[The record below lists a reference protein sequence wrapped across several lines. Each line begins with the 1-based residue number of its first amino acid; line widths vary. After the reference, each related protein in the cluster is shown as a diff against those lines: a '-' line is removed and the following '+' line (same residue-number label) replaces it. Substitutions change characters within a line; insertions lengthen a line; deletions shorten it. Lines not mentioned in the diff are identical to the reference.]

1 MKPAWAESEAT
12 VVEQVG
18 LHVRDLIISRGLK
31 RGDPL
36 PSYRQL
42 AQDLQVGYTTVKLAM
57 DALDEQGIVQRQATR
72 GCFVNRELSGAGRWM
87 KKVGIIYPASR
98 LILFSSP
105 YLLEILRGFHAVEGA
120 FGDLQIFSLRQ
131 DGLVTAAQIAAQG
144 VDGVVL
150 LGVENDDY
158 LRAFQAWGFPGVLVD
173 YHTAD
178 VPLDCVV
185 CDNAAG
191 ARRAVR
197 HVLEL
202 GHRRLLYV
210 DRIPEP
216 STRTVEAGDPMLLKS
231 SDALERRDAAL
242 AELRGAPSVQWDVVS
257 MPHAL
262 QATEAPFRS
271 VWERATSAWSGR
283 PTVVLTYDEEVSE
296 SVMRELAALNLR
308 VPEDVSVCTLAMA
321 GEFKLGDQ
329 RLTGCRFDF
338 ACMGEQAISLLQ
350 RRYENPATTRVLTHR
365 IGFEFVEGQTVKRV
379 EG

>member
-1 MKPAWAESEAT
+1 MKADSEAT

-18 LHVRDLIISRGLK
+18 QHVRDLIASKGLK
-31 RGDPL
+31 RGDSL

-57 DALDEQGIVQRQATR
+57 DALEEHGIVQRQAAR
-72 GCFVNRELSGAGRWM
+72 GCFVNRELSGAGRLM
-87 KKVGIIYPASR
+87 KKMGIIYPASR
-98 LILFSSP
+98 HALFSSP

-120 FGDLQIFSLRQ
+120 FGDLHIFSLRQ
-131 DGLVTAAQIAAQG
+131 DGLVSAAQIAAQG

-158 LRAFQAWGFPGVLVD
+158 LRAFHAWEFPGVVVD

-178 VPLDCVV
+178 MPLDCVV

-197 HVLEL
+197 QVLEL

-210 DRIPEP
+210 ERALAS
-216 STRTVEAGDPMLLKS
+216 STLTPGANDPLPLKP
-231 SDALERRDAAL
+231 SDAIERRDAVS
-242 AELRGAPSVQWDVVS
+242 AELRAAAPVRWDVV
-257 MPHAL
+257 AL
-262 QATEAPFRS
+262 WNEGDVKETAFRS
-271 VWERATSAWSGR
+271 AWDRAASAWSGR
-283 PTVVLTYDEEVSE
+283 PTVVLTDDE
-296 SVMRELAALNLR
+296 VMARTVALELAELGLR
-308 VPEDVSVCTLAMA
+308 VPEDVSVCALAMA
-321 GEFKLGDQ
+321 GEVKLGD
-329 RLTGCRFDF
+329 RPLTGCRFDF
-338 ACMGEQAISLLQ
+338 VSMGQQAVSLLQ
-350 RRYENPATTRVLTHR
+350 NRYENPTTTRVVTHR